1 MYLLWWR
8 KYLYLPHIIGGDCCC
23 KIGCCKCWE
32 RSIEVGGKMFGQ
44 FLHLGWPS
52 LSRTIASDRS
62 WKYERI
68 KIIPTIISLL
78 KKNQSYPLLL
88 IDQRSKIKDQR
99 WYLHCDIFN
108 FTTLYISIIDVK
120 LMVHSANPGFGIL
133 KSHNCVSSS
142 ILGSYSRISSSV

>member
-1 MYLLWWR
+1 MYLLWRR

-44 FLHLGWPS
+44 LLHLGWPS

-62 WKYERI
+62 WKYEKI
-68 KIIPTIISLL
+68 EIIPTIISLL
-78 KKNQSYPLLL
+78 KKNKKTILFFA
-88 IDQRSKIKDQR
+88 IERSKIKDHR
-99 WYLHCDIFN
+99 DNFN

-120 LMVHSANPGFGIL
+120 LMVHSANPGFIL
-133 KSHNCVSSS
+133 KGHNCVSSS